1 MKKVCYIALAVV
13 MIAGSAI
20 CQDDTKGR
28 VNIPRPGTSD
38 VKGPVQS
45 ATKVSVPNVV
55 GKTLAEAITTLDSA
69 GFIVKATGS
78 GNTIKSQNPAA
89 NTKVAPGTTV
99 NITR

>member
-1 MKKVCYIALAVV
+1 MKKVCFVALAVI

-28 VNIPRPGTSD
+28 VNLPRTGGSD

-45 ATKVSVPNVV
+45 ATKVSIPNVV
-55 GKTLAEAITTLDSA
+55 GKSLAEAISILDSE
-69 GFIVKATGS
+69 GFTVKTTGS
-78 GNTIKSQNPAA
+78 GNTIKTQNPAA